1 MPKLVELCVQV
12 GPCVL
17 WINFQVQAQT
27 WTLKTSFSLHR
38 CNFVVGWHLFQFS
51 KCHAF
56 CSNFEWSWASE
67 VFWLAGF
74 YFKGLSLT
82 TWALNI
88 SVLCLTVSPR
98 FLWLLGCL
106 TSSTPNLHLE
116 ISSSVHQYNF
126 CCWWWNR
133 ISCSRCHAFCSN
145 LVSAWASLQMFGLT
159 GEFFYGIATHN
170 LMAQGTRWG
179 AKLLESLVLASLWI
193 VVGHNYFWCP
203 SLLGP
208 PNMEIEGLDWAL
220 RRTRVVP

>member
-1 MPKLVELCVQV
+1 MELCVQV

-27 WTLKTSFSLHR
+27 WTLKTSFSLHQ

-159 GEFFYGIATHN
+159 GGVFMGLPLTISWPKGQDGELNCLKVWYLLLCGLLLDITIF
-170 LMAQGTRWG
+170 G
-179 AKLLESLVLASLWI
+179 ALP
-193 VVGHNYFWCP
+193 F
-203 SLLGP
+203 
-208 PNMEIEGLDWAL
+208 WAL
-220 RRTRVVP
+220 QTWRSRA